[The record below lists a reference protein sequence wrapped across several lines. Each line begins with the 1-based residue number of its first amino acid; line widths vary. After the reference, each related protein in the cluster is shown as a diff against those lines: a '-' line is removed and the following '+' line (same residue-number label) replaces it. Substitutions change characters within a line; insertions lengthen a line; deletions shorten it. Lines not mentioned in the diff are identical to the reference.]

1 MIQRRNNWR
10 EDEPHIISML
20 KSLRTWQNGNQ
31 NVKTHYEPT
40 QDTEKMS
47 NTDPTKKPVLNLGAH
62 EG

>member
-31 NVKTHYEPT
+31 NVKTHYETT
-40 QDTEKMS
+40 QDNEKMS